1 MLAPVSLSKA
11 SAANVTEARTCD
23 PAADYFLR
31 IEDYRSSIRLH
42 REVLKTQPLNP
53 LTYYHLGFSY
63 GMLHD
68 QPDEIRAYQ
77 QAIALGL
84 IRWDLFLNLGLAY
97 LQTGDLEGATHS
109 LQLATLLGP
118 DHSEPHFNLG
128 LVYERRGMLDP
139 ARRELLVSLWLD
151 PRQPDASNM
160 LGVIDA
166 EQGAYMLTDGIP
178 VGPQNW
184 TDHILDEF
192 QKRRGYDLRPW
203 LPAMT
208 GVVIKSTEDT
218 DRFLWDFR
226 RTISQLL
233 AENHYGEIAEDLHA
247 HGLKYYGE
255 ALEMHRPSLGD
266 DMEMRSKTDVPM
278 GAMWTWAGHPG
289 PDITYL
295 AATCAARLLSRS
307 TIGKSIASNFLPR
320 GGLIVWEL
328 LERGRERAILGGQ
341 RGERGTERRLAQRQ
355 NVQAIAV
362 AFPDMK
368 PVRGAVPRHRGVDV
382 IVARSC

>member
-1 MLAPVSLSKA
+1 LLLLAAVIWMLAPVSLSKA

-84 IRWDLFLNLGLAY
+84 VRWDLFLNLGLAY

-166 EQGAYMLTDGIP
+166 EQGDKAGAYAEWRDLLQASP
-178 VGPQNW
+178 
-184 TDHILDEF
+184 
-192 QKRRGYDLRPW
+192 GY
-203 LPAMT
+203 LPARINLAT
-208 GVVIKSTEDT
+208 LNATDT
-218 DRFLWDFR
+218 VD
-226 RTISQLL
+226 
-233 AENHYGEIAEDLHA
+233 A
-247 HGLKYYGE
+247 
-255 ALEMHRPSLGD
+255 
-266 DMEMRSKTDVPM
+266 
-278 GAMWTWAGHPG
+278 
-289 PDITYL
+289 
-295 AATCAARLLSRS
+295 
-307 TIGKSIASNFLPR
+307 
-320 GGLIVWEL
+320 
-328 LERGRERAILGGQ
+328 
-341 RGERGTERRLAQRQ
+341 AQRRRQ
-355 NVQAIAV
+355 PVEVVSNPAAQATHSSIT
-362 AFPDMK
+362 
-368 PVRGAVPRHRGVDV
+368 GTQH
-382 IVARSC
+382 